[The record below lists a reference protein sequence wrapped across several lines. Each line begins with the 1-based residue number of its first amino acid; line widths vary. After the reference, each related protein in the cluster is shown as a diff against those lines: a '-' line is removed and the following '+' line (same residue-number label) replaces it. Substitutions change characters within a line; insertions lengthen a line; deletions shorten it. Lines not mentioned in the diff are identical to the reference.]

1 MAAKRDLLVI
11 AGPTAS
17 GKSSLALELA
27 GRLKL
32 EIISGD
38 SMQFYRG
45 LDIGTAKPTAAERRL
60 VPHHLI
66 DLFDLSER
74 VDVFRFVKLAGACVE
89 EIASRGGL
97 PCVVGGT
104 GLYLKSLIYGLDD
117 LPGDPSVRAG
127 LDAQYGAPD
136 RFDELKR
143 IMAVRDPG
151 SLARWE
157 KNHRRLLRALEVL
170 TVSGRSIGELQSGPR
185 RPCYRVLTLV
195 LDWDRGEL
203 RRRIAERTGKMLD
216 SGWIDEARF
225 AIANGL
231 LESPTARQ
239 ALGYGLI
246 GEYLAGRLDRD
257 GLAARISTATWQLA
271 RRQLT
276 WFRHQHPE
284 AEWIVC
290 PADPEAIAE
299 RVKGFFKNSPVAD
312 RN

>member
-66 DLFDLSER
+66 DLFDPSER

-89 EIASRGGL
+89 EVASRGRL

-117 LPGDPSVRAG
+117 LPGDSAVRAG
-127 LDAQYGAPD
+127 LDAQYAATD
-136 RFDELKR
+136 RFEELKR

-157 KNHRRLLRALEVL
+157 KNQRRLLRALEVL
-170 TVSGRSIGELQSGPR
+170 TVSGRSIGELQRGSR
-185 RPCYRVLTLV
+185 RPRYRVLTLV

-203 RRRIAERTGKMLD
+203 RRRIAERTEKMLD
-216 SGWIDEARF
+216 SGWIGEARL

-246 GEYLAGRLDRD
+246 GEYLAGRLGRD
-257 GLAARISTATWQLA
+257 ELAARISTATWQLA

-284 AEWIVC
+284 AEWIGC
-290 PADPEAIAE
+290 PAAPAEIAE
-299 RVKGFFKNSPVAD
+299 RVEGFFKNSPVAD